1 MMKTQSSAN
10 ISAGPSAE
18 TSTPDLSVVLV
29 CWNNQSYL
37 EPCLRSLYQGGLGRT
52 FEVVVVDNGSTDG
65 SQEMLREQFPEVKIV
80 QNHSNLGLSR
90 ATNQG
95 IQVTTGRYVLLL
107 NNDTLV
113 NRQSLEKLVNFMELT
128 PAAGAVGGKL
138 LNPDGSFQGAAARF
152 SSLFQEFLI
161 ATRLG
166 EFLWEGY
173 PSHEDDEQDK
183 VVDWLS
189 SACLLVRRSVFTQVG
204 LLDEEYFIYGDE
216 TDLQFRLKQAGWKV
230 YYLPQATTIHY
241 GGRSMDRW
249 RRRKM
254 VYRGKLL
261 FYKKNYGV
269 LRAFLLRFALGGL
282 TLGKTLLWGIAW
294 LVPRSHHAAE
304 RELRSN
310 FEVLSLCCRL
320 Q

>member
-1 MMKTQSSAN
+1 MLA
-10 ISAGPSAE
+10 
-18 TSTPDLSVVLV
+18 PDMSVVLV
-29 CWNNQSYL
+29 CWNNRGYL
-37 EPCLRSLYQGGLGRT
+37 EPCLRSLYQCELGRT
-52 FEVVVVDNGSTDG
+52 FEVIVVDNGSSDG
-65 SQEMLREQFPEVKIV
+65 SQDMLREHFPGVRIV
-80 QNHSNLGLSR
+80 QNQDNLGLSR

-95 IQVTTGRYVLLL
+95 IELSRGQYVLLL

-113 NRQSLEKLVNFMELT
+113 NGPSLQKMIHCLDVH
-128 PAAGAVGGKL
+128 PSVAAVGGKL
-138 LNPDGSFQGAAARF
+138 LNPDGSFQGAAAKF
-152 SSLFQEFLI
+152 STLFQELLI

-166 EFLWEGY
+166 ELFWEGY
-173 PSHEDDEQDK
+173 PSHKNGKGER

-189 SACLLVRRSVFTQVG
+189 SACLLVRKSVFAQVG
-204 LLDEEYFIYGDE
+204 LLDESYFIYGDE

-230 YYLPQATTIHY
+230 CYLPQATTIHY

-261 FYKKNYGV
+261 FYKKNYGA
-269 LRAFLLRFALGGL
+269 LRAFSLRLILGGL
-282 TLGKTLLWGIAW
+282 TLAKTLLWILAW
-294 LVPRSHHAAE
+294 LLPRSHDAAK